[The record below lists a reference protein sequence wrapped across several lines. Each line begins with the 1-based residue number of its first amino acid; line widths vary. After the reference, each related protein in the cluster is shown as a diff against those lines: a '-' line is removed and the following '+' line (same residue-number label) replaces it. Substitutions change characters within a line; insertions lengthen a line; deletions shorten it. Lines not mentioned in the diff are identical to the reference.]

1 MNYKFKTKPY
11 KHQMTALEK
20 SWNKQNFAYFME
32 MGTGKTKVLI
42 DNMSMLYDKG
52 KVDGALIIAPK
63 GVIKTWYEQELPA
76 HLPNHIENV
85 TVLWQANI
93 TKGQQEKLE
102 SLFET
107 ETDLHILIMNVEA
120 LSTDK
125 GVKFAAKFLNSH
137 KVIMAIDESTTIKT
151 PTAKRTKNI
160 IGLGKYAKYKRIMT
174 GSPVTK
180 NPLDLYSQCEF
191 LDPYLLDFTSYYA
204 FRNRYAEMKTM
215 HLRGRSI
222 QVVDEFKNL
231 GELSDTVKTFSERI
245 LKEDCLDLPP
255 KNFTKRHIVLT
266 SEQRKAYDQMKKA
279 AMAVLN
285 GKVTTTM
292 TVLTQLMR
300 LHQITCGHFT
310 ADDGSI
316 QLIENNR
323 IKELM
328 NVLEET
334 EGKAIIWANYQR
346 DITNIIQ
353 NIVKVYGPGSV
364 VDYYGLTPQEE
375 RQDNIKKFQNDE
387 NCRFIVGTTQTGGYG
402 ITLTQANTVIY
413 YSNGYDLEKRLQSE
427 DRAHRIGQTKS
438 VTYVDLI
445 AEDTVDEK
453 IVKALRDKINIAS
466 EVLGEEL
473 KEWI

>member
-11 KHQMTALEK
+11 AHQLTALEK
-20 SWNKQNFAYFME
+20 SWNKENFAYFME

-42 DNMSMLYDKG
+42 DNLAMLYDKG

-63 GVIKTWYEQELPA
+63 GVVKTWYEQELPT
-76 HLPNHIENV
+76 HLPNHIDNV
-85 TVLWQANI
+85 SVLWQSNI
-93 TKGQQEKLE
+93 TKSQQEKLDSILE
-102 SLFET
+102 NEML
-107 ETDLHILIMNVEA
+107 LHVLIMNVEA
-120 LSTDK
+120 LSTEK
-125 GVKFAAKFLNSH
+125 GVNFARKFINSH
-137 KVIMAIDESTTIKT
+137 KTLMAIDESTTIKT
-151 PTAKRTKNI
+151 PTARRTKNTI
-160 IGLGKYAKYKRIMT
+160 LLGKQAKYKRIMT
-174 GSPVTK
+174 GSPITK
-180 NPLDLYSQCEF
+180 NPLDLYTQCEF
-191 LDPYLLDFTSYYA
+191 LDPWLLDFTSYYA

-222 QVVDEFKNL
+222 QVVSEFKNL
-231 GELSDTVKTFSERI
+231 SELSETVKNFSYRV

-255 KNFTKRHIVLT
+255 KNFIKRHITLT
-266 SEQRKAYDQMKKA
+266 PAQKKIYEQMKKA

-310 ADDGSI
+310 ADDGSV
-316 QLIENNR
+316 QEVESNR
-323 IKELM
+323 LNELM
-328 NVLEET
+328 SILEET

-346 DITNIIQ
+346 DVAQIIEH
-353 NIVKVYGPGSV
+353 IEKKYGKGSI
-364 VDYYGLTPQEE
+364 VDYYGLTPQED
-375 RQDNIKKFQNDE
+375 RQNNIRKFQNDS
-387 NCRFIVGTTQTGGYG
+387 NCRFLIGTPQTGGYG

-427 DRAHRIGQTKS
+427 DRAHRIGQKKT

-445 AEDTVDEK
+445 CEDTVDEK

-466 EVLGEEL
+466 EVMGEEL
-473 KEWI
+473 KDWI